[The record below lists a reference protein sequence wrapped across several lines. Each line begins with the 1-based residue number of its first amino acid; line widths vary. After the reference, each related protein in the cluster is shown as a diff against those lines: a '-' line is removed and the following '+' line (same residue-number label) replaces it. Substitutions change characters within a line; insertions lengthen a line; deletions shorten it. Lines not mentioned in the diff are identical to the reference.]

1 MKTTIFKSEDNVKRL
16 QLRLNKIEKELDSC
30 RTSVLQDG
38 WQTQRFA
45 KKSRKWDILAQRKMQ
60 LIQQIEDEK
69 AKCYNSLT

>member
-1 MKTTIFKSEDNVKRL
+1 MTSLQKLKKRL
-16 QLRLNKIEKELDSC
+16 EKIEKELDTC

-60 LIQQIEDEK
+60 LIQAIEDMKEVRIIPDEFG
-69 AKCYNSLT
+69 AL